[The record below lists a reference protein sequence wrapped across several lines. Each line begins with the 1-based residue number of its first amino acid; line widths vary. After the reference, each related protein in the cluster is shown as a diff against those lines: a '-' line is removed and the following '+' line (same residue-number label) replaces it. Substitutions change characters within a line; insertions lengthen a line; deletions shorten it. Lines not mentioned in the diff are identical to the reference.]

1 MILLLNILKH
11 YFYEKFI
18 FIKNFKMENSN
29 QMNLVIDEVTNVS
42 ESLQILYMLAQKA
55 NKSGILDLNESS
67 QVHKALTFYT
77 KLAQQLSSHVE
88 QNEIQINS

>member
-1 MILLLNILKH
+1 
-11 YFYEKFI
+11 
-18 FIKNFKMENSN
+18 MENPN
-29 QMNLVIDEVTNVS
+29 QMNLVIDEVTTIA

-77 KLAQQLSSHVE
+77 KLAQQLNSPEVE
-88 QNEIQINS
+88 QKEIQINS